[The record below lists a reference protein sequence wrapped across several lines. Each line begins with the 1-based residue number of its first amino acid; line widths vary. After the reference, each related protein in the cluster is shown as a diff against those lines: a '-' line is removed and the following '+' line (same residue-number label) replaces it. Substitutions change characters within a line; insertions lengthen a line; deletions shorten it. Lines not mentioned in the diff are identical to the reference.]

1 MLNLKLESWNLSNVH
16 SKRELFLETS
26 KKIYPNKWH
35 RLPLNW
41 HLVNLNALETN
52 FYKSKLAIKWHIAR
66 TFCFTANLTLTIDTP
81 HWFEKISE
89 EAFKAW
95 ISWKLKKYILNS
107 FQHIVLPTQF
117 DQTDSNNKFN
127 LRTETLK
134 VWKLKRHTYHKG
146 LSYFGTPKKLAFFT
160 ALSGHLELLDEKK
173 NQFF

>member
-81 HWFEKISE
+81 HWFEIFSE
-89 EAFKAW
+89 EALKTW
-95 ISWKLKKYILNS
+95 ISWKRLWEFISTHCTANRVWSNRFKKILK
-107 FQHIVLPTQF
+107 
-117 DQTDSNNKFN
+117 
-127 LRTETLK
+127 LRPKTVR
-134 VWKLKRHTYHKG
+134 VWKSKRHI
-146 LSYFGTPKKLAFFT
+146 
-160 ALSGHLELLDEKK
+160 
-173 NQFF
+173 